1 MRTASNKSSIVSP
14 SLSLA
19 SIVVA
24 SWSVLFRSISKS
36 SWKSFVFPLDSSSFF
51 FKSSVLVQPS
61 SISYT
66 QSRFLSRQHWYVG
79 RWPVHFAF
87 RFWHRVQALRTCS
100 GGPRVLLDGPCLL
113 VSADDRDF
121 RFTGWDENSGAWASQ
136 MRSRPLLRQVWH
148 VGRSPEHLDSTSFL
162 GTGDM
167 HSLRSVWDHLTRLL
181 GRMVRLCPLLWG
193 AGWKAFCPIR
203 MIR

>member
-100 GGPRVLLDGPCLL
+100 GGPRFLLDGPCLL
-113 VSADDRDF
+113 VSADDRVF

-148 VGRSPEHLDSTSFL
+148 VGRSPEHLDFFPRHRRHALFAISVGSPDSFAWSHGAPL
-162 GTGDM
+162 
-167 HSLRSVWDHLTRLL
+167 SSSV
-181 GRMVRLCPLLWG
+181 G
-193 AGWKAFCPIR
+193 GWLEGFLSHPYDPVE
-203 MIR
+203 